1 MNTTNKSSANEIFEN
16 MVKILELSY
25 ENQFKIIISFIY
37 SMNDRYQE
45 DIENLFISKCTELHR
60 EGKVDQLSKSIV
72 DNITLIVH
80 SNDVLKSDNFLTN
93 TFISFLINTQN
104 KSEDLDIEYK
114 PTDPT
119 KLKQFEEFEKFMNNV
134 QDESIEY
141 EKILQDLGPF
151 INNNLIPLKSDLI
164 DYKIDE
170 KRLARF
176 VLFLCK
182 NQTWNEDKEN
192 RQLNKIFLKSLNND
206 LTISIDDNNEKK
218 NVTTWN
224 VENFYSSIK
233 KEIDAMDVIK
243 KLIFLFYFIN
253 LNL

>member
-1 MNTTNKSSANEIFEN
+1 MNSTNKSTASEIFEA
-16 MVKILELSY
+16 MVKILKLSY
-25 ENQFKIIISFIY
+25 ENQFKIILSFLY
-37 SMNDRYQE
+37 SMNDKYQD
-45 DIENLFISKCTELHR
+45 DIENIFISKCTDLHK
-60 EGKVDQLSKSIV
+60 EGKVDQLSKSMV

-80 SNDVLKSDNFLTN
+80 SVDVLKNDNFLTN
-93 TFISFLINTQN
+93 TFISFLMNTQN
-104 KSEDLDIEYK
+104 KSEELDFEYK
-114 PTDPT
+114 SSDPSEF
-119 KLKQFEEFEKFMNNV
+119 KQIEEFEKFMNNV

-176 VLFLCK
+176 ILFLCK

-218 NVTTWN
+218 NITTWN

-233 KEIDAMDVIK
+233 KEVDAMDVIK
-243 KLIFLFYFIN
+243 NLFYFI
-253 LNL
+253 LIF

>member
-1 MNTTNKSSANEIFEN
+1 MNTTNKSTANEIFEN
-16 MVKILELSY
+16 MVKIMELSF

-37 SMNDRYQE
+37 SMNDRFQK
-45 DIENLFISKCTELHR
+45 DVENIFISKCTELVK
-60 EGKVDQLSKSIV
+60 ENKFDQLSKSMF

-80 SNDVLKSDNFLTN
+80 SNDVLKNDNFLTN
-93 TFISFLINTQN
+93 TFMNFLINTQN
-104 KSEDLDIEYK
+104 KSEYSDVEYK
-114 PTDPT
+114 PTDPS
-119 KLKQFEEFEKFMNNV
+119 KLKQIEEFERFMNNI

-164 DYKIDE
+164 NYKIEE

-206 LTISIDDNNEKK
+206 INITIDENNEKK

-224 VENFYSSIK
+224 VENFYASMK
-233 KEIDAMDVIK
+233 KEIDAMDVK
-243 KLIFLFYFIN
+243 
-253 LNL
+253 